1 MYAILYLDFCGG
13 TPRIEFQYSQ
23 KINVPF
29 IVLKRVLKWSILT
42 SIEMQPRN
50 MSDYV
55 APPSNNFWIHF
66 RVDFLRDRNK
76 IGSIDF
82 QLISIYCQFASNWFS
97 IDCQLISIYCQF
109 TSNWF
114 SIDFNWF
121 SIDFNLL
128 SIYFKLIFNWFQLIS
143 TYFQLIFN
151 WFQFTI
157 NWFQFTFN
165 WFSIDVNLLSID
177 LQLISIWSEI
187 ILNWISTCFQLTFHS
202 NPIEIS

>member
-97 IDCQLISIYCQF
+97 IDFQLISIYCQF

-143 TYFQLIFN
+143 IDFN
-151 WFQFTI
+151 WFQL
-157 NWFQFTFN
+157 TFN
-165 WFSIDVNLLSID
+165 WFSIDFNLRSID
-177 LQLISIWSEI
+177 FNLRSID
-187 ILNWISTCFQLTFHS
+187 FQLMSTYFLLIY
-202 NPIEIS
+202 NWFQFGLKLF

>member
-1 MYAILYLDFCGG
+1 MYTILYLDFCGG

-55 APPSNNFWIHF
+55 APPQTIFGSTLGWI
-66 RVDFLRDRNK
+66 FLRDRNK

-82 QLISIYCQFASNWFS
+82 Q
-97 IDCQLISIYCQF
+97 F
-109 TSNWF
+109 TV
-114 SIDFNWF
+114 
-121 SIDFNLL
+121 NLL
-128 SIYFKLIFNWFQLIS
+128 SIYFQLIFNWFQLIFNWFQLIS
-143 TYFQLIFN
+143 TYFQWIFN

-165 WFSIDVNLLSID
+165 WFSIDVNLLAID
-177 LQLISIWSEI
+177 LQLISTWSEI
-187 ILNWISTCFQLTFHS
+187 SLNWISTCFQLTSHS